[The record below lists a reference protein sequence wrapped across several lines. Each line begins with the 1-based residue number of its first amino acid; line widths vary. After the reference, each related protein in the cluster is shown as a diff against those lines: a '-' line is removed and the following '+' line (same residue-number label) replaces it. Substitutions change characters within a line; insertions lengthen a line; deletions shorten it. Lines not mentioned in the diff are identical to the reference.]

1 MFTMYLFPTKIF
13 VQLFSKVKICQ
24 EKCNL
29 MLKIEHDLHIY
40 FIWVYRLKSC
50 VPGKANLQ
58 GENRE
63 EKVVMHL
70 TLSSC

>member
-1 MFTMYLFPTKIF
+1 M
-13 VQLFSKVKICQ
+13 KICE
-24 EKCNL
+24 EKSNL

-40 FIWVYRLKSC
+40 FIWVDRLKSC

-58 GENRE
+58 GKNRE

-70 TLSSC
+70 TLNSC